1 MEFTY
6 TAIKSRKL
14 KLILWPV
21 FSILLVGSYIYLMY
35 VADSD
40 VLNIVAFIG
49 LIGLILMTYLTIPL
63 YSWTILS
70 FLLVFLGMFFKKQHW
85 PLASHL
91 MTFGTLLLG
100 ILSFWNSVKFMRTF
114 RNNQFLKWIGCIAG
128 AIVTLFMLGLL
139 CGYQHWPGRAFFGYS
154 GSIMFILVVMAMVFT
169 LPNSNYIDWTM
180 IERKVFFRTVLMPM
194 IFVFALITLMF
205 VFPDTFNAIIGKKT
219 ISLPWEVND
228 YELFHIEGIP
238 LI

>member
-21 FSILLVGSYIYLMY
+21 FSILLVSSYIYLMY
-35 VADSD
+35 IADSG

-49 LIGLILMTYLTIPL
+49 LIGLILMTYLTTPL

-70 FLLVFLGMFFKKQHW
+70 FLLVFLGMYFKKQHW
-85 PLASHL
+85 PFAGIL
-91 MTFGTLLLG
+91 MTSGTLLLG
-100 ILSFWNSVKFMRTF
+100 ILSFWNSVKFMITF
-114 RNNQFLKWIGCIAG
+114 RNNPFLKWVGCISG
-128 AIVTLFMLGLL
+128 TIVTVFMLGLL
-139 CGYQHWPGRAFFGYS
+139 SGYMHWPGRAFFSYS
-154 GSIMFILVVMAMVFT
+154 GCVMFILLVLAIVFT
-169 LPNSNYIDWTM
+169 LPNSNYIDWSW

-205 VFPDTFNAIIGKKT
+205 VFPDTFNAIIGRKT
-219 ISLPWEVND
+219 VYFPWEVYD
-228 YELFHIEGIP
+228 FELFNVEGI
-238 LI
+238 LL